1 MGNRTMKKTLLILL
15 LFITST
21 AQAERR
27 TVKVVDRAP
36 PRKALTDVD
45 GHLLV
50 ESTRAM
56 TNSKKRS
63 RATAVSSK
71 PKPKA
76 KEIHI
81 PTSPRPWWQPYVS
94 PIDNTGVGIGYG
106 WGIVTGPTPEIYT
119 VNRRKGVNG
128 SNFENPSKLRAR
140 PLPSRTILPPPRT
153 ESTNP
158 KGTFRLPSSGGK
170 LHQKYPDPDEE
181 IYPVGPP
188 IRPWRPTFKP

>member
-1 MGNRTMKKTLLILL
+1 MKKTLLILL

-45 GHLLV
+45 GHLMV

-63 RATAVSSK
+63 RATDAPSK

-76 KEIHI
+76 KEII
-81 PTSPRPWWQPYVS
+81 FPPIKPEPWIA
-94 PIDNTGVGIGYG
+94 PIDNTGVGNGAG
-106 WGIVTGPTPEIYT
+106 WRTVTGPTPEIYT

-128 SNFENPSKLRAR
+128 SNFENTSKLRAR